1 MIQITPQMR
10 IVVAVDAVD
19 FRRGIDGLARVCRD
33 VLDSDPF
40 FCGGPQSVARVIQPV
55 RVACLNQDSADT
67 YSEAILP
74 WTRHIA
80 KSGGKEMLQRFF
92 KYPGVL
98 RRMRQGPF
106 ATEIDAIA
114 DALDRAGYARL
125 SARRYLSLIA
135 SFSRYAMR
143 AGYHRVQA
151 IDRPVVERFVRQR
164 SFSPATRSVAHTAL
178 GHVLR
183 HVGTRYPRPVRLSR
197 AERRDAAF
205 VAGLDSYLRDLRGL
219 TPKSR
224 EEILR
229 TARRTLA
236 WYYGTKPHH
245 PLARLSAKDVL
256 TYAEHAARRA
266 ACDRTR
272 SAAMSHLRD
281 FLRYLQWSGISPADL
296 SRVVPRVPMWS
307 MARIPNVLSW
317 EAVRRLIRSIDR
329 STPVGKR
336 DRALVVLAAT
346 TGMRNAELR
355 RLELSDIRWQDGEIQ
370 VRRTKSRRD
379 RVAPL
384 VAEAGR
390 ALADY
395 VLRGRPRTTARQVF
409 LSHRPPVRPLTV
421 SGTVSCIVRRRLTAL
436 GIRPARVGTHVLR
449 HSLATQMVR
458 GGRPIKEVAD
468 LLGHQAIDATAVYV
482 KVAVP
487 QLATV
492 ALPFPGGA
500 A

>member
-1 MIQITPQMR
+1 
-10 IVVAVDAVD
+10 
-19 FRRGIDGLARVCRD
+19 
-33 VLDSDPF
+33 
-40 FCGGPQSVARVIQPV
+40 
-55 RVACLNQDSADT
+55 
-67 YSEAILP
+67 
-74 WTRHIA
+74 
-80 KSGGKEMLQRFF
+80 MLQRFF

-98 RRMRQGPF
+98 RRMRQGPL
-106 ATEIDAIA
+106 ATEIDVIA
-114 DALDRAGYARL
+114 DTLDRAGYARL
-125 SARRYLSLIA
+125 SARRYLSLIG

-151 IDRPVVERFVRQR
+151 IDGPVIDRFVRQR
-164 SFSPATRSVAHTAL
+164 SFSTGTRSVARTAL

-183 HVGTRYPRPVRLSR
+183 HVATRHPRSGRLSR

-205 VAGLDSYLRDLRGL
+205 VAGLDGYLRDLRGL

-229 TARRTLA
+229 AARRTLA
-236 WYYGTKPHH
+236 WYYGAKPRH
-245 PLARLSAKDVL
+245 PLARFSAKDVL
-256 TYAEHAARRA
+256 AYAEHAARLA

-281 FLRYLQWSGISPADL
+281 FLRYLRWSGVCRTDL

-307 MARIPNVLSW
+307 MARIPDALPW
-317 EAVRRLIRSIDR
+317 EDVRRLITSIDG

-336 DRALVVLAAT
+336 DHALIVLAAT

-355 RLELSDIRWQDGEIQ
+355 RLELGDIRWQDGEID
-370 VRRTKSRRD
+370 VRRTKNRRE
-379 RVAPL
+379 RVVPL

-395 VLRGRPRTTARQVF
+395 VLHGRPPTTARQVF

-421 SGTVSCIVRRRLTAL
+421 SGTVSCIVRRRLAEL
-436 GIRPARVGTHVLR
+436 DIRPDRAGTHLLR

-458 GGRPIKEVAD
+458 GARPIKEVAD
-468 LLGHQAIDATAVYV
+468 LLGHQAIDTTAVYV

-487 QLATV
+487 QLASV

>member
-1 MIQITPQMR
+1 
-10 IVVAVDAVD
+10 
-19 FRRGIDGLARVCRD
+19 
-33 VLDSDPF
+33 
-40 FCGGPQSVARVIQPV
+40 
-55 RVACLNQDSADT
+55 
-67 YSEAILP
+67 
-74 WTRHIA
+74 
-80 KSGGKEMLQRFF
+80 MLQHFF

-98 RRMRQGPF
+98 RRMRQGPL

-135 SFSRYAMR
+135 TFSRYAMR
-143 AGYHRVQA
+143 AGCDQVDAVDGA
-151 IDRPVVERFVRQR
+151 IVERFLRQR
-164 SFSPATRSVAHTAL
+164 TLSGATRSVARTAL

-183 HVGTRYPRPVRLSR
+183 HMAVKYPRLAVSPVRPSR

-205 VAGLDSYLRDLRGL
+205 VAGFDSYLRDLRGL

-229 TARRTLA
+229 AAWRTLA
-236 WYYGTKPHH
+236 WYRRTKPHH
-245 PLARLSAKDVL
+245 PLGRFSAKDVL
-256 TYAEHAARRA
+256 AYASHAAHQA

-272 SAAMSHLRD
+272 SGAMSHLRNL
-281 FLRYLQWSGISPADL
+281 LRYLAWCGICRTDL
-296 SRVVPRVPMWS
+296 SRVVPRVPVWS
-307 MARIPNVLSW
+307 MARIPDVLPW
-317 EAVRRLIRSIDR
+317 EDVRRLIRSIDR

-336 DRALVVLAAT
+336 DHALIVLAAT

-355 RLELSDIRWQDGEIQ
+355 RLELGDIRWQDGEIEL
-370 VRRTKSRRD
+370 RRTKSRRD
-379 RVAPL
+379 RIVPL

-390 ALADY
+390 ALVDY
-395 VLRGRPRTTARQVF
+395 VLHARPRTTAKQVF

-421 SGTVSCIVRRRLTAL
+421 SGTVSGIVRRRLTEV
-436 GIRPARVGTHVLR
+436 GIHPSRVGTHLLR

-458 GGRPIKEVAD
+458 GARPIKEVAD

-487 QLATV
+487 QLAAV

-500 A
+500 E